1 MGKYTMWIV
10 LAALILVVIGFLVFS
25 SIWDRKKQK
34 KIKIHQAKIKKDA
47 HLNISRVAIWITA
60 VVQEVQTQ
68 LKLFVPSIGKHKMS
82 DINNIAK
89 KELIKIKESREFKT
103 IIVDKELYKTFV
115 ENIDILI
122 KNKANLW
129 QKKQMKVINF
139 WKNQIG
145 TSLTTDALKKVHD
158 KFEKDTKKKVAKL
171 YE

>member
-129 QKKQMKVINF
+129 QKKQKKVINF